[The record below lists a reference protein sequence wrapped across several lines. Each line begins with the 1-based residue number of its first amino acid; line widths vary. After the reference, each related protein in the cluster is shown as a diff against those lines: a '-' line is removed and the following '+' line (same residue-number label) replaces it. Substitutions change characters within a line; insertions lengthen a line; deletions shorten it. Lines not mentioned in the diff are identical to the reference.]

1 MDDKALFVVK
11 FSIKVP
17 LYVSSIFSETKL
29 KHSMNK
35 FLRFCLSC
43 SNSIFAIFAL
53 FRTSSNS
60 CFVDWYF
67 SRTSSS
73 RDATRSFGGIVFSMR
88 LLKLRKYF
96 YKNFIVINFLF
107 KTKIQVLV
115 CFWLKMSWHE
125 RHVFFIFNDVK
136 KYLIF
141 RVLLLKLVEKET

>member
-73 RDATRSFGGIVFSMR
+73 REATRSFGGIVFSMR

-96 YKNFIVINFLF
+96 YENYIVINFQF
-107 KTKIQVLV
+107 ETKILDFQVLV
-115 CFWLKMSWHE
+115 LFKLKNVLKNGHL
-125 RHVFFIFNDVK
+125 RHSKTVFCHFF
-136 KYLIF
+136 YFLC
-141 RVLLLKLVEKET
+141 